1 MKRLLLIT
9 LIVWAYSA
17 HVFGVDYSNIS
28 NWYECG
34 GAKSEK
40 IDVFYMLPT
49 CVGPWQDANGTT
61 HYNADVANA
70 KHRKAWSLSC
80 SLAKE
85 IFGNNTNFFLP
96 YYRQFT
102 FGAPFGS
109 SEIDSIKAIAR
120 TDAVN
125 AFNHY
130 LKHHNNGRR
139 FILAGFSQGAGL
151 LVDIIKQMDKK
162 TYKRMIAAYAVG
174 GCVTNDDLKHPFIKP
189 AKSATDKGVVICFN
203 SWDKSDGI
211 AARNNLFPDNVLCI
225 NPINWTTSKRKAVLH
240 HRDTQILPHDKNFSY
255 GTAVVP
261 LDNNCNVTVEVD
273 PESHLLMVSG
283 INPGIYH
290 LPSMAS
296 YFPVGSL
303 HLQELFFFKPFLQQ
317 NIIVRSR

>member
-1 MKRLLLIT
+1 MKRILLSI
-9 LIVWAYSA
+9 IVILSFTATVLA
-17 HVFGVDYSNIS
+17 VDYGNRN

-34 GAKSEK
+34 GEETEK

-61 HYNADVANA
+61 HYNADVNSA
-70 KHRKAWSLSC
+70 KHRKAWHLSC
-80 SLAKE
+80 VLAKE
-85 IFGNNTNFFLP
+85 IFGNNTNLYLP

-109 SEIDSIKAIAR
+109 AEINKVKDIAR
-120 TDAVN
+120 TDAIN

-139 FILAGFSQGAGL
+139 FILAGFSQGACL

-162 TYKRMIAAYAVG
+162 TYRRMIAAYAVG
-174 GCVTNDDLKHPFIKP
+174 GSVTADDLKHPFIKP
-189 AKSATDKGVVICFN
+189 ARKATDKGVVVCFN
-203 SWDKSDGI
+203 SWTKIEGKK
-211 AARNNLFPDNVLCI
+211 ATNNLFPDNVLCI
-225 NPINWTTSKRKAVLH
+225 NPVTWTTGKRPAVLKA
-240 HRDTQILPHDKNFSY
+240 RNTPTLPHDKNFSY
-255 GTAVVP
+255 GTAVVAV
-261 LDNNCNVTVEVD
+261 NNQQDVTVAVD

-283 INPGIYH
+283 IAPNIYH
-290 LPSMAS
+290 LPSMGS

-303 HLQELFFFKPFLQQ
+303 HLQELFFYKPFLQQ